1 MSKLAAY
8 PVVKE
13 YKLEQEY
20 RFQLPALYRKLA
32 EETLRE
38 TDEIREHALAQMR
51 EWIVNNR
58 HIHKVRMDDSFLLR
72 FLRAQK
78 LSVTMA
84 CEALERY
91 LTWREMYPTW
101 SKGSSFQEPII
112 RQMYDAGGLSVLGQ
126 GNDGRTVV
134 LIQTE
139 PFANWDPTQTVRFV
153 TMILE
158 TLLEWE
164 EVQIGGILVLLDYT
178 GTSKKL
184 FEIWGMTEL
193 KIVMEGL
200 CRAYPIQYREVHGAL
215 IPKAGIPVAERA
227 LSFTPP
233 KFRELVHCHA
243 AVEDLWKHLEPSITP
258 KKYGGTLDLDA
269 VNKKFADRIEQFQNV
284 VLGLDEMEIDLDHYS
299 ALWDEQNP
307 DLMEAKAFKNLSFD

>member
-20 RFQLPALYRKLA
+20 RFELPEMYRKLA

-38 TDEIREHALAQMR
+38 TDEIRVQALAHMR
-51 EWIVNNR
+51 EWIVNNK

-78 LSVTMA
+78 LSVVMA

-91 LTWREMYPTW
+91 LTWRKMYPTW
-101 SKGSSFQEPII
+101 VKGASFAEPII
-112 RQMYDAGGLSVLGQ
+112 RQIYDAGALSVLGQ
-126 GNDGRTVV
+126 DSAGRTVI

-139 PFANWDPTQTVRFV
+139 PLANWNTTPMARVV
-153 TMILE
+153 MLLVE

-164 EVQIGGILVLLDYT
+164 EVQIGGLLVLLDYT

-193 KIVMEGL
+193 KIIMEGL
-200 CRAYPIQYREVHGAL
+200 CRAYPLQYREVHGAL
-215 IPKAGIPVAERA
+215 VPKIGIPVVEQA

-258 KKYGGTLDLDA
+258 TKYGGTLDLDA
-269 VNKKFADRIEQFQNV
+269 VNKKFADRIEQLQSV